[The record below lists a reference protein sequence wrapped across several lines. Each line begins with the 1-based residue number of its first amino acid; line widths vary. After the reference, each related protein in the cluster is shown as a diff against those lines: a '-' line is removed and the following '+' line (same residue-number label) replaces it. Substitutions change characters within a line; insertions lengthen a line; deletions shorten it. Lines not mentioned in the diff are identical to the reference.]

1 MDEYVA
7 LTRRQGQSSR
17 EGVGDDA
24 FAGETFRDL
33 TILLPVEDASLA
45 EHVGADVQNDLDAD
59 LETAFGRRLERVV
72 GEE

>member
-1 MDEYVA
+1 
-7 LTRRQGQSSR
+7 LPSNRRI
-17 EGVGDDA
+17 DA
-24 FAGETFRDL
+24 ANASNFAGESFRAL
-33 TILLPVEDASLA
+33 AVLLPVEDASLA